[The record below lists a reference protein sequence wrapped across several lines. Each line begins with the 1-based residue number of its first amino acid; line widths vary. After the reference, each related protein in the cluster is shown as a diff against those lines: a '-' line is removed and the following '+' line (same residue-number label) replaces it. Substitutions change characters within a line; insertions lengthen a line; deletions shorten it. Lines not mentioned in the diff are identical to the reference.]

1 MWKRPKEEI
10 KEFLERKA
18 REKFGEVPGFFV
30 RETDEKFGDYAT
42 NIALVLAKKLR
53 KSPGEIWEA
62 LSHDL
67 EKWGGELYFSELNF
81 VSGFINFRL
90 RDEVLHS
97 FLNEAAFRP
106 DDFHRLGI
114 GKGIRVNVEF
124 VSANPTGSLN
134 VANARAAAVGDSL
147 VRILRAAGYR
157 ADSEYYVNDAG
168 GQIRALGGSI
178 LWRLGKR
185 EEPPQDGYLGDYLV
199 EIARRLGE
207 AEDELEAGSKAADM
221 ILESQME
228 TLRRFRVSFDAVTR
242 ESSIRESPLVEEVKE
257 KLEPH
262 VYTSEGALYFRS
274 SQFGDEKDRVL
285 VRNNGEPTYY
295 FFDLVYHYDKFK
307 RGYEYM
313 IDLLGPDHHGHI
325 ARMKAGLEAMGIGG
339 DRLEVLI
346 VQQVNLVRGGE
357 RVVMSKRKG
366 EFFTMDQL
374 LDEVGVDAA
383 RFFFLLRSV
392 SSHLDFDLDLARTLG
407 RENPVYY
414 VQYLHARTRSLL
426 EFASSRGLSPE
437 GADPSK
443 LELPEERT
451 ILRKMLF
458 FQDLIE
464 EIARNRSPHLMPH
477 YLLELASLYH
487 NYYQKVRIVTED
499 ERLSK
504 ARLLLS
510 LGVGNVVKKGLELI
524 GVEAP
529 ERM

>member
-10 KEFLERKA
+10 KGFLEEEAKK
-18 REKFGEVPGFFV
+18 KFGEVPEFFV

-42 NIALVLAKKLR
+42 NIALILARKLR
-53 KSPGEIWEA
+53 KSPAEIWEV
-62 LSHDL
+62 LGPEL
-67 EKWGGELYFSELNF
+67 REWGQDVYFSELNF
-81 VSGFINFRL
+81 VSGFINFRF

-97 FLNEAAFRP
+97 FLREAAFSP
-106 DDFHRLGI
+106 DDFHRLEI
-114 GKGIRVNVEF
+114 GKGVRVNVEF
-124 VSANPTGSLN
+124 VSANPTGPLN

-168 GQIRALGGSI
+168 GQIKALGGSI

-185 EEPPQDGYLGDYLV
+185 EEPPPDGYLGDYLV
-199 EIARRLGE
+199 EIARRLGDVE
-207 AEDELEAGSKAADM
+207 EEMEAGRRAADV
-221 ILESQME
+221 ILKSQME
-228 TLRRFRVSFDAVTR
+228 TLKRFRVSFDAVTR
-242 ESSIRESPLVEEVKE
+242 ESSIRSSPLVGEVK
-257 KLEPH
+257 KRLEPH
-262 VYTSEGALYFRS
+262 TYMSEGALYFRS
-274 SQFGDEKDRVL
+274 SRFGDEKDRVL
-285 VRNNGEPTYY
+285 VRSNGEPTYY
-295 FFDLVYHYDKFK
+295 FFDLVYHFDKYR

-346 VQQVNLVRGGE
+346 VQQVNLVRSGE

-374 LDEVGVDAA
+374 LDEVGIDAA

-443 LELPEERT
+443 LKLPEERT

-499 ERLSK
+499 EEVSR